1 MSSMS
6 AALALS
12 AVCLSAQALA
22 APLVSNGTTGGATEA
37 NATCFLYQFRSFT
50 PEQVMPPSFP
60 CTAHACAHLGVAAI
74 LGRQGGEKPS
84 GPPSCVRT
92 PRQQAA
98 RQGISFA
105 HNEFVN
111 GVGTTVFSLAR
122 ALTPIIHASA
132 PLAQPSLNTHQ
143 GKEGTRPAS
152 LPRVGAQEPAES
164 RAQVR
169 STGGPGASPL
179 TVRADGRR

>member
-6 AALALS
+6 ALALS

-22 APLVSNGTTGGATEA
+22 APLVSPLVSNGTTGGATEA

-74 LGRQGGEKPS
+74 LGRQGGETPS

-132 PLAQPSLNTHQ
+132 PLAQSSLNTHQ
-143 GKEGTRPAS
+143 GKAPGRRLCHVSTPGRPEA
-152 LPRVGAQEPAES
+152 
-164 RAQVR
+164 R